1 MAVKLKSRLNGNA
14 QNGENNNIKIL
25 LIRHIFW
32 LNDFF
37 LNLIVLPIL
46 WQDSSELL
54 LKFEV
59 GGRNKKIEGGQ
70 GG

>member
-25 LIRHIFW
+25 
-32 LNDFF
+32 
-37 LNLIVLPIL
+37 
-46 WQDSSELL
+46 
-54 LKFEV
+54 KFEV